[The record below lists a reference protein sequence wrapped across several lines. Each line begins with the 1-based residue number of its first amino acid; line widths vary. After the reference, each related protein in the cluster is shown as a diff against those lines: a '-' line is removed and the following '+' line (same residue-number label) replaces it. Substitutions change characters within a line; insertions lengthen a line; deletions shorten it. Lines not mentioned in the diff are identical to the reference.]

1 MAAAGNVTVNYLS
14 LDIEGTEL
22 LVLQTIPWHL
32 VDVEVITVETRH
44 AGEVF
49 PGTRRDIINYLAYQG
64 YVHDYQIAGQKRK
77 SCVGGNL

>member
-22 LVLQTIPWHL
+22 LVLQTIPWDL

-44 AGEVF
+44 AGELF
-49 PGTRRDIINYLAYQG
+49 PGTRRDIINYLASQG

-77 SCVGGNL
+77 SYVGGNL